1 MTQEELLALA
11 KNSLRV
17 TSTAFDAE
25 IEQLI
30 NTGIADIEQATGV
43 SFDMDDNVQIQT
55 VVIYCKANFGMN
67 AKEKDY
73 SLYQQRLQCIGLR
86 NRSET

>member
-1 MTQEELLALA
+1 MTHEELLALA
-11 KNSLRV
+11 KKSLRV

-30 NTGIADIEQATGV
+30 NTGKADIEQATGV
-43 SFDMDDNVQIQT
+43 DFDMTDDVMIQT

-73 SLYQQRLQCIGLR
+73 ALYQQRLQCIGLR